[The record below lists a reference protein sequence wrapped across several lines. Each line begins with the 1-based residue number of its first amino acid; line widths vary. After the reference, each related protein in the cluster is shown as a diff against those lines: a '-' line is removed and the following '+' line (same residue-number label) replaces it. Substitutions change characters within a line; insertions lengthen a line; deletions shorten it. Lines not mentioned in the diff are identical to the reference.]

1 MKANTRFPVAVH
13 ILALAAMN
21 TSTPTTSE
29 LLARSVN
36 TNPVVIRR
44 TMSLLKKAGLIEVR
58 PGAMG
63 IKLARNPESISLLD
77 IYRAAT
83 VEKKLDVFP
92 LHCEPN
98 QRCYVGR
105 AIHEALAEPLQVAQ
119 NAMEEAL
126 GRYNLA
132 DVVASIRAA
141 G

>member
-1 MKANTRFPVAVH
+1 MAVH

-29 LLARSVN
+29 LLGRSVN

-63 IKLARNPESISLLD
+63 IKLAKNPESITLLE

-105 AIHEALAEPLQVAQ
+105 TIHEALAEPLEAAQ
-119 NAMEEAL
+119 KAMEETL
-126 GRYNLA
+126 GRYTLA
-132 DVVASIRAA
+132 GIVAFIRSAV
-141 G
+141 